1 MRQATQVTSQA
12 PGHVY
17 IVPDGEPRPCST
29 RTNKAHTPPQLGP
42 TRPLFTPERA
52 RLQVAADMADLSG
65 VKSSLN
71 LAYAALLAMLIV
83 PQFYLIH
90 PYMHLLIIAPLLVW
104 TGCQRS
110 LLESQKAPEDSQIET
125 VSKKDAMQF
134 PLIGSAVLF
143 GLYIVVKLIKK
154 EYLDVLISIYFAFL
168 GSFGMFQCVQE
179 PVTEGLGLTKL
190 KKFPVSFNYQFWRAQ
205 EAKEPISFSFSLLD
219 VGIFA
224 ACAGV
229 SVTYAVTKA
238 WYLNNALGV
247 AFSVQGIELLSLG
260 SFLIGCVL
268 LCGLFVYDVFWVF
281 GTEVMVAVA
290 KGLNAPVKILFPKV
304 RTPRPMPRSRAT
316 PHARHAPDAPEQATQ
331 EGGRAPLPLA
341 RTKSCHGPDEHEPR
355 GVPLQMRFQSS
366 GGSLPRR
373 DRRAS
378 AV

>member
-1 MRQATQVTSQA
+1 
-12 PGHVY
+12 
-17 IVPDGEPRPCST
+17 
-29 RTNKAHTPPQLGP
+29 
-42 TRPLFTPERA
+42 
-52 RLQVAADMADLSG
+52 MADLSG

-290 KGLNAPVKILFPKV
+290 KGLNAPVKILFPKALGV
-304 RTPRPMPRSRAT
+304 KPMPFSMLGLGDIVIPGIFVA
-316 PHARHAPDAPEQATQ
+316 
-331 EGGRAPLPLA
+331 LML
-341 RTKSCHGPDEHEPR
+341 
-355 GVPLQMRFQSS
+355 RFDHKQ
-366 GGSLPRR
+366 GFTSLPYFTTNFIAYVLGLVATVSVMHFF
-373 DRRAS
+373 DAAQPALLYLVPACIGAALLT
-378 AV
+378 AVARGELKLLLNYSEEKPEAAEGDAKAADEKKAD